1 MIEIITTKDLTCKH
15 PKEEMEYQPQET
27 ETNTPESLTCGVCG
41 MDLDPNLQAPDW
53 DLEIKEEMYEQ
64 KNNS

>member
-41 MDLDPNLQAPDW
+41 MDLDPDSQAPDW
-53 DLEIKEEMYEQ
+53 DLIVKEEIYEQ
-64 KNNS
+64 EDTK